1 MPKCPSDG
9 QCPLDVFLKGKSFTE
24 GLKHRGAITFR
35 ESQALR
41 VAKVYPFTFY
51 LSFSGEQLD
60 GKLTI
65 ERFLAFQSELQREIL
80 SLEFHRK
87 SPDPQT
93 GTWHIQLTHNDL
105 VFTNFKKRWESL
117 CLF

>member
-1 MPKCPSDG
+1 M
-9 QCPLDVFLKGKSFTE
+9 
-24 GLKHRGAITFR
+24 HITFR

-93 GTWHIQLTHNDL
+93 GTWNTTNSQFLSFYQLQEKVGSHYDS
-105 VFTNFKKRWESL
+105 VKSFFKLSL
-117 CLF
+117 